1 MILDNVGIKSKITT
15 RLSTDSGGWA
25 LTHNARHQTVDGTRV
40 VLREDSHDPGR

>member
-40 VLREDSHDPGR
+40 VLREDSHDQVR